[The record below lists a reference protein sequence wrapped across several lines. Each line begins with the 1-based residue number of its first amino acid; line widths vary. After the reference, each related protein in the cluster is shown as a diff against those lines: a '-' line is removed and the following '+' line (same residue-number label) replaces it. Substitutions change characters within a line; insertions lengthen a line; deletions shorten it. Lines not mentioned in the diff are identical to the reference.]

1 MNPKYTI
8 LQYYFSSDEV
18 VERQEYLVYD
28 DNAVIGYIGG
38 TLGLFLG
45 LSCFGLLKSSFN
57 KILEY
62 LIKDKEK
69 NTESVSTIK
78 MSERQQN
85 YLTNHQAA
93 LHFKNDCNYFSL
105 GNLAFQFILTD
116 TLKKY
121 SHTTKIRVI
130 YSGIIPAQL
139 V

>member
-1 MNPKYTI
+1 MDPKYTI

-45 LSCFGLLKSSFN
+45 FSCLGSLKSGFN

-85 YLTNHQAA
+85 YLTNHQE
-93 LHFKNDCNYFSL
+93 LHLKQLSERQKNCLYNHQE
-105 GNLAFQFILTD
+105 FQRNGVCRRSF
-116 TLKKY
+116 
-121 SHTTKIRVI
+121 
-130 YSGIIPAQL
+130 
-139 V
+139 

>member
-1 MNPKYTI
+1 MHLQWSKWLNPKYII

-28 DNAVIGYIGG
+28 DNALIGYIGG

-69 NTESVSTIK
+69 NTGSVPTLK

-85 YLTNHQAA
+85 YLSNHQE
-93 LHFKNDCNYFSL
+93 LQKNGVLKQISERQKNYL
-105 GNLAFQFILTD
+105 YNHQEFQRNSVCRRSF
-116 TLKKY
+116 
-121 SHTTKIRVI
+121 
-130 YSGIIPAQL
+130 
-139 V
+139 

>member
-1 MNPKYTI
+1 MHLQWSKWLDPKYTI

-85 YLTNHQAA
+85 YLTNHQE
-93 LHFKNDCNYFSL
+93 LHLKQLSERQKNYLYNHQE
-105 GNLAFQFILTD
+105 FQRNGVCRRSF
-116 TLKKY
+116 
-121 SHTTKIRVI
+121 
-130 YSGIIPAQL
+130 
-139 V
+139 

>member
-1 MNPKYTI
+1 MHLQWSKWLDPKYTI

-85 YLTNHQAA
+85 YLTNHQE
-93 LHFKNDCNYFSL
+93 LHFKKQLSERQKNYL
-105 GNLAFQFILTD
+105 YNHQEFQRNGVCRRSF
-116 TLKKY
+116 
-121 SHTTKIRVI
+121 
-130 YSGIIPAQL
+130 
-139 V
+139 

>member
-1 MNPKYTI
+1 MHFQWSKWFDPKYTI

-28 DNAVIGYIGG
+28 DNALIGYIGG

-69 NTESVSTIK
+69 NTGSVPTLK

-85 YLTNHQAA
+85 YLSNHQE
-93 LHFKNDCNYFSL
+93 LQKNGVLKQMSERQKNYL
-105 GNLAFQFILTD
+105 YNHQEFQRNSVCRRSF
-116 TLKKY
+116 
-121 SHTTKIRVI
+121 
-130 YSGIIPAQL
+130 
-139 V
+139 

>member
-1 MNPKYTI
+1 MHLQWSKWLDPKYTI

-28 DNAVIGYIGG
+28 DNALIGYIGG

-57 KILEY
+57 KILEF

-78 MSERQQN
+78 MSERQKN
-85 YLTNHQAA
+85 YLFNHQE
-93 LHFKNDCNYFSL
+93 
-105 GNLAFQFILTD
+105 FQRNGVCRRSF
-116 TLKKY
+116 
-121 SHTTKIRVI
+121 
-130 YSGIIPAQL
+130 
-139 V
+139 

>member
-1 MNPKYTI
+1 MHLQWSKWLNPKYTI

-28 DNAVIGYIGG
+28 DNALIGYIGG

-69 NTESVSTIK
+69 NTGSVPTLK
-78 MSERQQN
+78 MSQRQQN
-85 YLTNHQAA
+85 YLSNHQQ
-93 LHFKNDCNYFSL
+93 LQKNGVLKQMSERQKNYL
-105 GNLAFQFILTD
+105 YNHQEFQRNSVCRRSF
-116 TLKKY
+116 
-121 SHTTKIRVI
+121 
-130 YSGIIPAQL
+130 
-139 V
+139 

>member
-1 MNPKYTI
+1 MHLQWSKWLDPKYTI

-62 LIKDKEK
+62 LIKDKEN

-85 YLTNHQAA
+85 YLTNHQE
-93 LHFKNDCNYFSL
+93 LHLKQLSERQKNYLYNHQE
-105 GNLAFQFILTD
+105 FQRNGVCRRSF
-116 TLKKY
+116 
-121 SHTTKIRVI
+121 
-130 YSGIIPAQL
+130 
-139 V
+139 

>member
-1 MNPKYTI
+1 M
-8 LQYYFSSDEV
+8 
-18 VERQEYLVYD
+18 YD

-85 YLTNHQAA
+85 YLTNHQE
-93 LHFKNDCNYFSL
+93 LHLKQLSERQKNYLYNHQE
-105 GNLAFQFILTD
+105 FQRNGVCRRSF
-116 TLKKY
+116 
-121 SHTTKIRVI
+121 
-130 YSGIIPAQL
+130 
-139 V
+139 

>member
-1 MNPKYTI
+1 MLLQWSKWLNPKYTI

-28 DNAVIGYIGG
+28 DNALIGYIGG

-69 NTESVSTIK
+69 NTGSVPTLK

-85 YLTNHQAA
+85 YLSNHQE
-93 LHFKNDCNYFSL
+93 LQKNGVLKQMSERQKNYL
-105 GNLAFQFILTD
+105 YNHQEFQRNSVCRRSF
-116 TLKKY
+116 
-121 SHTTKIRVI
+121 
-130 YSGIIPAQL
+130 
-139 V
+139 

>member
-1 MNPKYTI
+1 MHLQWSKWLDPKYTI

-28 DNAVIGYIGG
+28 DNALIGYIGG

-57 KILEY
+57 KILEF

-85 YLTNHQAA
+85 YLTNHQE
-93 LHFKNDCNYFSL
+93 LHLKQLSERQKNYLYNHQE
-105 GNLAFQFILTD
+105 FQRNGVCRRSF
-116 TLKKY
+116 
-121 SHTTKIRVI
+121 
-130 YSGIIPAQL
+130 
-139 V
+139 

>member
-1 MNPKYTI
+1 MHLQWSKWLDPKYTI

-28 DNAVIGYIGG
+28 DNALIGYIGG

-85 YLTNHQAA
+85 YLTNHQE
-93 LHFKNDCNYFSL
+93 LHFKKQLSERQKNYL
-105 GNLAFQFILTD
+105 YNHQEFQRNGVCRRSF
-116 TLKKY
+116 
-121 SHTTKIRVI
+121 
-130 YSGIIPAQL
+130 
-139 V
+139 